1 MQAGCGEKLSLR
13 IRSPLFVLGIEPLW
27 SEASKLRVVKEFGRV
42 VCKDRS
48 LHELRTPLRSVAL
61 KLDDVTLAGPDITVA
76 NLGVFGLDNS
86 GNSLPVAKKLFL
98 DVIVLSSLIDP
109 PVVNRTGIV
118 FKRVNEV
125 LKLAFVV
132 HKA

>member
-1 MQAGCGEKLSLR
+1 M
-13 IRSPLFVLGIEPLW
+13 
-27 SEASKLRVVKEFGRV
+27 
-42 VCKDRS
+42 
-48 LHELRTPLRSVAL
+48 
-61 KLDDVTLAGPDITVA
+61 KLDDVTLAGPDVTVA
-76 NLGVFGLDNS
+76 NLGVFGLDNG

-98 DVIVLSSLIDP
+98 DVIVLSSLIDS

-118 FKRVNEV
+118 FKGTDEV

>member
-1 MQAGCGEKLSLR
+1 MQAGCGEKLSSG
-13 IRSPLFVLGIEPLW
+13 IGSSLFVLGIEPFW
-27 SEASKLRVVKEFGRV
+27 SEASELRVVKKFGRV
-42 VCKDRS
+42 FGKYRS
-48 LHELRTPLRSVAL
+48 LHELRTSLRGVSL
-61 KLDDVTLAGPDITVA
+61 KLNDVTLTGPDVTVA

-98 DVIVLSSLIDP
+98 DVVVLSSLIDF

-118 FKRVNEV
+118 FKGTDEV
-125 LKLAFVV
+125 LKLTFVV

>member
-1 MQAGCGEKLSLR
+1 
-13 IRSPLFVLGIEPLW
+13 
-27 SEASKLRVVKEFGRV
+27 VKEFGRV
-42 VCKDRS
+42 FGKYRS
-48 LHELRTPLRSVAL
+48 LHELRTSLRGVSL
-61 KLDDVTLAGPDITVA
+61 KLNDVTLTGPDVTVA

-98 DVIVLSSLIDP
+98 DVIVLSSLIDF

-118 FKRVNEV
+118 FKGVNEV